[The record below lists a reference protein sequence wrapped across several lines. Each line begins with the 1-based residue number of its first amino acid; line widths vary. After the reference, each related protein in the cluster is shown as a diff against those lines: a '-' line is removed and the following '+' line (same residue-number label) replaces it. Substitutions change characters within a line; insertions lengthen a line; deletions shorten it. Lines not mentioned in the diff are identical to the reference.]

1 MCSSLHDGMRPN
13 IVSVLLNMN
22 PNFLFLNFLLGVVF
36 LTAVFNLLL
45 LIPLRDSILFAVILS
60 TILDLAYVMYKKGI
74 LKKKEI
80 KVQNYWPKL
89 AIMEFLVIACSIT
102 IPLYTSVD
110 LLKALGIG
118 SFFFIIAEMY
128 YISLSPFIKFSH
140 TTLTL
145 RRVLC
150 FISLTIG
157 WYSLMELNLALSTL
171 AGFLNFLLIESDR
184 KVTLKLYELK
194 LISIEDLR
202 KMSERVLMVP
212 GLVLGMAIGSM
223 IGKGVFSI
231 EIWNDGL
238 PQLFK
243 LYPLII
249 LLFYSIF
256 QPISWIRVY
265 LHERGLEDAKK
276 RERK

>member
-1 MCSSLHDGMRPN
+1 M
-13 IVSVLLNMN
+13 
-22 PNFLFLNFLLGVVF
+22 GVVF